1 MSSQLLASA
10 YDVLSGPANGLLGRT
25 GDDDGASNLPS
36 PTALGNLSTW
46 YDVNDVSSLE
56 LDASNRCQLIADKS
70 GNSSENCLVLPGVS
84 GNYASTLSSAA
95 LNAITSEVEFIVRAK
110 SDDWTSLTKGALVG
124 KYTTGT
130 PKRQYAFYGN
140 TFIPNRLR
148 LAVSSTGSDVSI
160 MNSSVDNPFGS
171 SALVWLKASVVGNE
185 GGVTKGRFYYSLDT
199 TTDPTAV
206 SWTPIGT
213 PVTAS
218 AYLPTWNTDDAPL
231 EIGSL
236 SGGASQPF
244 SGNIYRAIVKDGIDG
259 TTVFDA
265 DFSLVAK
272 LATSFTE
279 SSSEAATVTI
289 TPTAIALPARIHGA
303 RDLYMGTAASQPTY
317 LPWEGSN
324 YGYLN
329 GVAGNKF
336 TTPSVAALDIVGDIT
351 MVAQLTPGSWDQD
364 SYLVSKRNTSTNI
377 AYSFVTNTNGTG
389 GIGARFSSDGLS
401 NAGETVSSTA
411 AVPFSA
417 GSSGWVAVTRSGADV
432 KFWTSTDGVAWTQ
445 LGTTLTLSFSGD
457 IFVSTSVLTVG
468 SNTAN
473 QAPLSANVISAG
485 VYNGIP
491 TAFGGAGGT
500 LVASFAASDY
510 PSTGGSTFV
519 SSATG
524 ETWTINGG
532 AKIVTRTGLYFDGSN
547 NYMKTAPF
555 ALSQPENV
563 YAVLEKLTWTS
574 VNVVLDGGSNV
585 SMGITERTSSPNLTV
600 RTVSAVSNL
609 LSFPFSEV
617 GVLFGLWNGSSSLI
631 RLNRNVSVSG
641 NLGTAATD
649 GFTLGARHD
658 GTLNTN
664 IFVSEILIYDTIAHD
679 TATQD
684 RIALYEGQK
693 WGILV

>member
-1 MSSQLLASA
+1 MGARHSRLPWQRRGTGFDPNRLPNKAA
-10 YDVLSGPANGLLGRT
+10 RYDVS
-25 GDDDGASNLPS
+25 
-36 PTALGNLSTW
+36 
-46 YDVNDVSSLE
+46 DVSSLT

-110 SDDWTSLTKGALVG
+110 SNDWTSTTKGAMVG
-124 KYTTGT
+124 KYDSSGVN
-130 PKRQYAFYGN
+130 KRQYAFYSS
-140 TFIPNRLR
+140 TVTSNRLR
-148 LAVSSTGSDVSI
+148 LAVSANGTTPSTMDA
-160 MNSSVDNPFGS
+160 NANNPFGS
-171 SALVWLKASVVGNE
+171 SALVWLKANIVGDE

-199 TTDPTAV
+199 TTDPTLV
-206 SWTPIGT
+206 SWTQIGT
-213 PVTAS
+213 AVTATL
-218 AYLPTWNTDDAPL
+218 YYPTWNTDDAPL
-231 EIGSL
+231 EIGSVSVGTTL
-236 SGGASQPF
+236 PF

-324 YGYLN
+324 YGWLN
-329 GVAGNKF
+329 GVVGNRF
-336 TTPSVAALDIVGDIT
+336 TSPYDATYAITTGSIDIIACVALDNWTPPVSNAIVSRRQLSGIGICYSLRVDSSTGYLSFLWSPDGTSGSAISVT
-351 MVAQLTPGSWDQD
+351 SGVAPTVSNFEKLWIRVFRTAATGAYVFYTSADGVSWTVLA
-364 SYLVSKRNTSTNI
+364 S
-377 AYSFVTNTNGTG
+377 GTG
-389 GIGARFSSDGLS
+389 TS
-401 NAGETVSSTA
+401 
-411 AVPFSA
+411 
-417 GSSGWVAVTRSGADV
+417 GSL
-432 KFWTSTDGVAWTQ
+432 F
-445 LGTTLTLSFSGD
+445 
-457 IFVSTSVLTVG
+457 
-468 SNTAN
+468 SNTTGIEIGGSGSGTIL
-473 QAPLSANVISAG
+473 PTFGKIYSARVW
-485 VYNGIP
+485 NGDSES
-491 TAFGGAGGT
+491 GGT
-500 LVASFAASDY
+500 LVSSFAASDY

-519 SSATG
+519 SSETG

-532 AKIVTRTGLYFDGSN
+532 AKLVTRTGLYFDGSN
-547 NYMKTAPF
+547 DYMKTAPF

-585 SMGITERTSSPNLTV
+585 SMGITERTSSPNLIV
-600 RTVSAVSNL
+600 RTAAAVSNL
-609 LSFPFSEV
+609 LSFPFSKV

-664 IFVSEILIYDTIAHD
+664 IFASEILIYDTTAHD
-679 TATQD
+679 AATQD
-684 RIALYEGQK
+684 RMALALGRK
-693 WGILV
+693 WRLSV

>member
-1 MSSQLLASA
+1 
-10 YDVLSGPANGLLGRT
+10 
-25 GDDDGASNLPS
+25 
-36 PTALGNLSTW
+36 
-46 YDVNDVSSLE
+46 VSSLT

-110 SDDWTSLTKGALVG
+110 SNDWTSTTKGAMVG
-124 KYTTGT
+124 KYDSSGVN
-130 PKRQYAFYGN
+130 KRQYAFYSS
-140 TFIPNRLR
+140 TVTSNRLR
-148 LAVSSTGSDVSI
+148 LAVSANGTTPSTMDA
-160 MNSSVDNPFGS
+160 NANNPFGS
-171 SALVWLKASVVGNE
+171 SALVWLKANIVGDE

-199 TTDPTAV
+199 TTDPTLV
-206 SWTPIGT
+206 SWTQIGT
-213 PVTAS
+213 AVTATL
-218 AYLPTWNTDDAPL
+218 YYPTWNTDDAPL
-231 EIGSL
+231 EIGSVAVGTTL
-236 SGGASQPF
+236 PF
-244 SGNIYRAIVKDGIDG
+244 SGNIYRAIVKDGING

-265 DFSLVAK
+265 DFSLVSK

-289 TPTAIALPARIHGA
+289 NSTAIALPARIHGA
-303 RDLYMGTAASQPTY
+303 RDLYMGTAASQPKY

-324 YGYLN
+324 YGWFN
-329 GVAGNKF
+329 AVVGNKIS
-336 TTPSVAALDIVGDIT
+336 TPDSAALDITGDIECI
-351 MVAQLTPGSWDQD
+351 VHAALDDWTPSANQNFIVK
-364 SYLVSKRNTSTNI
+364 SL
-377 AYSFVTNTNGTG
+377 TG
-389 GIGARFSSDGLS
+389 GSAGDRAYQMQIRSTTGYPAFIISDGAVNYTLI
-401 NAGETVSSTA
+401 ADAAPAVSDGASIWIKA
-411 AVPFSA
+411 AVDVDNGASGKTATFYT
-417 GSSGWVAVTRSGADV
+417 SS
-432 KFWTSTDGVAWTQ
+432 DGVAWTI
-445 LGTTLTLSFSGD
+445 LGSPIID
-457 IFVSTSVLTVG
+457 
-468 SNTAN
+468 
-473 QAPLSANVISAG
+473 AG
-485 VYNGIP
+485 VVAINSVTSDLFIGAQDDGTPMLGKVYRAEVYDGI
-491 TAFGGAGGT
+491 GGT

-510 PSTGGSTFV
+510 PSSGGSTFV
-519 SSATG
+519 SSETG

-532 AKIVTRTGLYFDGSN
+532 AKLVTRTGLYFDGSN
-547 NYMKTAPF
+547 DYMKTAPF

-585 SMGITERTSSPNLTV
+585 SMGITERTSSPNLIV
-600 RTVSAVSNL
+600 RTAAAVSNL

-664 IFVSEILIYDTIAHD
+664 IFVSEILIYDTTAQD

-684 RIALYEGQK
+684 RMALALGRK
-693 WGILV
+693 WGISV

>member
-25 GDDDGASNLPS
+25 GDDNGASNLPS

-70 GNSSENCLVLPGVS
+70 GNSSENCLVLPGVA
-84 GNYASTLSSAA
+84 GNYASTPDSAA
-95 LNAITSEVEFIVRAK
+95 VGITRDIDIKVKAAAADWSPSTTQTFLAKRTTNHLSYQFRLTTSNQLELVRSPDGQAGSAVLK
-110 SDDWTSLTKGALVG
+110 TSTESVFYANMETAWVRVTRDATSGDVKF
-124 KYTTGT
+124 YTSPDGT
-130 PKRQYAFYGN
+130 TWAQLG
-140 TFIPNRLR
+140 
-148 LAVSSTGSDVSI
+148 STVTDI
-160 MNSSVDNPFGS
+160 
-171 SALVWLKASVVGNE
+171 AASL
-185 GGVTKGRFYYSLDT
+185 FD
-199 TTDPTAV
+199 
-206 SWTPIGT
+206 GT
-213 PVTAS
+213 
-218 AYLPTWNTDDAPL
+218 APL
-231 EIGSL
+231 EVGSQGTGTANL
-236 SGGASQPF
+236 FTGVVYYASV
-244 SGNIYRAIVKDGIDG
+244 SDTIDG
-259 TTVFDA
+259 TPVFDA
-265 DFSLVAK
+265 DFSTASK

-279 SSSEAATVTI
+279 SSTNAATVTI
-289 TPTAIALPARIHGA
+289 NSTAIALPARIHGA

-684 RIALYEGQK
+684 RVTLYEGQK
-693 WGILV
+693 WGIDV

>member
-70 GNSSENCLVLPGVS
+70 GNSSENCLVLPGVA
-84 GNYASTLSSAA
+84 GNYASTPDSAA
-95 LNAITSEVEFIVRAK
+95 VGITRDIDIKVKAAAADWSPSTTQTFLAKRTTNHLSYQFRLTTSNQLELVRSPDGQAGSAVLK
-110 SDDWTSLTKGALVG
+110 TSTESVFYANMETAWVRVTRDATSGDVKF
-124 KYTTGT
+124 YTSPDGT
-130 PKRQYAFYGN
+130 TWAQLG
-140 TFIPNRLR
+140 
-148 LAVSSTGSDVSI
+148 STVTDI
-160 MNSSVDNPFGS
+160 
-171 SALVWLKASVVGNE
+171 AASL
-185 GGVTKGRFYYSLDT
+185 FD
-199 TTDPTAV
+199 
-206 SWTPIGT
+206 GT
-213 PVTAS
+213 
-218 AYLPTWNTDDAPL
+218 APL
-231 EIGSL
+231 EVGSQGTGTANL
-236 SGGASQPF
+236 FTGVVYYASV
-244 SGNIYRAIVKDGIDG
+244 SDTIDG
-259 TTVFDA
+259 TPVFDA
-265 DFSLVAK
+265 DFSTASK

-279 SSSEAATVTI
+279 SSTNAATVTI
-289 TPTAIALPARIHGA
+289 NSTAIALPARIHGA

-684 RIALYEGQK
+684 RVTLYEGQK
-693 WGILV
+693 WGIDV

>member
-70 GNSSENCLVLPGVS
+70 GNSSENCLVLPGVA
-84 GNYASTLSSAA
+84 GNYASTPDSAA
-95 LNAITSEVEFIVRAK
+95 VGITGDIDIKVKAAAADWSPSTTQTFLAKRTTNHLSYQFRLTTSNQLELVRSPDGQAGSAVLK
-110 SDDWTSLTKGALVG
+110 TSTESVFYANMETAWVRVTRDATSGDVKFYTSPDGTTWTQLGSTVTDIAASLFD
-124 KYTTGT
+124 GT
-130 PKRQYAFYGN
+130 
-140 TFIPNRLR
+140 
-148 LAVSSTGSDVSI
+148 
-160 MNSSVDNPFGS
+160 
-171 SALVWLKASVVGNE
+171 
-185 GGVTKGRFYYSLDT
+185 
-199 TTDPTAV
+199 
-206 SWTPIGT
+206 
-213 PVTAS
+213 
-218 AYLPTWNTDDAPL
+218 APL
-231 EIGSL
+231 EVGSQGTGTANL
-236 SGGASQPF
+236 FTGVVYYASV
-244 SGNIYRAIVKDGIDG
+244 SDTIDG
-259 TTVFDA
+259 TPVFDA
-265 DFSLVAK
+265 DFSTASK

-279 SSSEAATVTI
+279 SSTNAATVTI
-289 TPTAIALPARIHGA
+289 NSTAIALPARIHGA

-317 LPWEGSN
+317 LPWDGSN

-329 GVAGNKF
+329 GVSGNYF
-336 TTPSVAALDIVGDIT
+336 STPDSAATSITGDLDIVQYCNLPNWQTSGFGVT
-351 MVAQLTPGSWDQD
+351 AAKALSGSDY
-364 SYLVSKRNTSTNI
+364 SYLFGKSGTGTGRLTF
-377 AYSFVTNTNGTG
+377 AYSADGTVGNAVSVVSSSGVPFANNTGGWIRVKFDANNGASGATATFYYSNDSKDTAPTSVSWTSLGAITNGTVATIYDGTSKFEIG
-389 GIGARFSSDGLS
+389 GRYNGTSSLA
-401 NAGETVSSTA
+401 AGKYYT
-411 AVPFSA
+411 
-417 GSSGWVAVTRSGADV
+417 
-432 KFWTSTDGVAWTQ
+432 TQ
-445 LGTTLTLSFSGD
+445 LWSGFLGT
-457 IFVSTSVLTVG
+457 
-468 SNTAN
+468 
-473 QAPLSANVISAG
+473 
-485 VYNGIP
+485 
-491 TAFGGAGGT
+491 GT

-532 AKIVTRTGLYFDGSN
+532 AKIVTRTGLYFDGSAD
-547 NYMKTAPF
+547 YMKSAPF
-555 ALSQPENV
+555 SLSQPENV

-585 SMGITERTSSPNLTV
+585 SMGITERTSSPNLIV
-600 RTVSAVSNL
+600 RTAAAVSNL
-609 LSFPFSEV
+609 LSFPFSKV

-684 RIALYEGQK
+684 RVTLYEGQK
-693 WGILV
+693 WGIDV

>member
-1 MSSQLLASA
+1 
-10 YDVLSGPANGLLGRT
+10 
-25 GDDDGASNLPS
+25 
-36 PTALGNLSTW
+36 
-46 YDVNDVSSLE
+46 
-56 LDASNRCQLIADKS
+56 
-70 GNSSENCLVLPGVS
+70 
-84 GNYASTLSSAA
+84 
-95 LNAITSEVEFIVRAK
+95 
-110 SDDWTSLTKGALVG
+110 
-124 KYTTGT
+124 
-130 PKRQYAFYGN
+130 
-140 TFIPNRLR
+140 
-148 LAVSSTGSDVSI
+148 
-160 MNSSVDNPFGS
+160 
-171 SALVWLKASVVGNE
+171 
-185 GGVTKGRFYYSLDT
+185 
-199 TTDPTAV
+199 
-206 SWTPIGT
+206 
-213 PVTAS
+213 
-218 AYLPTWNTDDAPL
+218 
-231 EIGSL
+231 
-236 SGGASQPF
+236 
-244 SGNIYRAIVKDGIDG
+244 
-259 TTVFDA
+259 
-265 DFSLVAK
+265 
-272 LATSFTE
+272 
-279 SSSEAATVTI
+279 
-289 TPTAIALPARIHGA
+289 
-303 RDLYMGTAASQPTY
+303 MGTAASQPTY

-684 RIALYEGQK
+684 RVTLYEGQK
-693 WGILV
+693 WGIDV